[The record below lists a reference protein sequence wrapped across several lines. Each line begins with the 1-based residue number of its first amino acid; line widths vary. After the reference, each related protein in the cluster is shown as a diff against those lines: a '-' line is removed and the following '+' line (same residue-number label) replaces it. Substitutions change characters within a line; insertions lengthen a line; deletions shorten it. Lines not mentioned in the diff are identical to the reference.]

1 MVCLDQSVEES
12 KKWMKFSDFIKDV
25 QAIQQKQ
32 KDLENDPEG
41 AKLSDKDKKR
51 LCDYETFIQ
60 LLDLFTE
67 MCLGRNE
74 EVQNFVGNFFELKV
88 ILSIIENYSYPDK
101 LRMRMIKLL
110 ENLYLD
116 VEKFKKIEVPSET
129 AILDDIP
136 DL

>member
-1 MVCLDQSVEES
+1 MVCLDQSIEES

-41 AKLSDKDKKR
+41 AKLSDKDNKR

-101 LRMRMIKLL
+101 LRM
-110 ENLYLD
+110 
-116 VEKFKKIEVPSET
+116 
-129 AILDDIP
+129 
-136 DL
+136 

>member
-1 MVCLDQSVEES
+1 
-12 KKWMKFSDFIKDV
+12 MKFSDFVKDV

-74 EVQNFVGNFFELKV
+74 EV
-88 ILSIIENYSYPDK
+88 
-101 LRMRMIKLL
+101 
-110 ENLYLD
+110 
-116 VEKFKKIEVPSET
+116 
-129 AILDDIP
+129 
-136 DL
+136 